1 MGNYVKDT
9 SVYRMKQAV
18 AMLCAYFMKMLYD
31 MDFWKYFS
39 IKGKLWKLNV
49 FFDTVV
55 TVVLVSDFEN
65 IGAFSAVPMVVGTVM
80 MFMTTMMNG
89 DSQP

>member
-9 SVYRMKQAV
+9 SVYRMKQTV

-65 IGAFSAVPMVVGTVM
+65 IGVFSAVPMVVGTMM